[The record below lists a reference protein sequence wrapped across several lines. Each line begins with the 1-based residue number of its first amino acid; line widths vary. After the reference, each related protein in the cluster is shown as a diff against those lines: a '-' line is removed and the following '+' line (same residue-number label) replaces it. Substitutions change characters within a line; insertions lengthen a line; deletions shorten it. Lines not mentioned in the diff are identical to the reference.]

1 MSASAYTADM
11 AFVDEITLT
20 ARAGKGGDGV
30 VRWLHLKGKEFGGP
44 SGGNGGKGGDVIIRA
59 VRDLNIL
66 MRYRGAPAFRAEN
79 GEDGF
84 RNEMEGKN
92 GAHQYIDVPVGSRI
106 TVDGIDKT
114 FDILKEGE
122 EHVVFKGG
130 KGGVGNAH
138 FKSST
143 NQYPERAT
151 KGESGEFG
159 TLQVE
164 VRLIADA
171 GLVGLPNAG
180 KSSLLN
186 AFTNKREKVAAY
198 AFTTLEPSLGVL
210 YGYILADIPGLIEG
224 ASAGKG
230 LGHKFLRH
238 IRRTRVLLHCV
249 SAEHDDVEAAYET
262 VRAELSRYSEELV
275 KKPEI
280 IFLTKVDEVTNQEQE
295 EKLTILQ
302 KHANAVVPVSVL
314 DDALLK
320 TAKETLV
327 RFLEET

>member
-1 MSASAYTADM
+1 M

-20 ARAGKGGDGV
+20 AKAGKGGDGV
-30 VRWLHLKGKEFGGP
+30 VRWLHTKGKEFGGP
-44 SGGNGGKGGDVIIRA
+44 SGGNGGKGGDVVIRA

-66 MRYRGAPAFRAEN
+66 MRYRGAPAFKAEN

-84 RNEMEGKN
+84 RNDMEGKN
-92 GAHQYIDVPVGSRI
+92 GADAVINVPVGSRV
-106 TVDGIDKT
+106 VDPSSGRIWDLL
-114 FDILKEGE
+114 DEGE
-122 EHVVFKGG
+122 EHVVFTGG
-130 KGGVGNAH
+130 KGGLGNAH

-143 NQYPERAT
+143 NQYPEQAT
-151 KGESGEFG
+151 KGGTGEFG
-159 TLQVE
+159 VLQVE

-171 GLVGLPNAG
+171 GFVGLPNAG

-186 AFTNKREKVAAY
+186 AFTNKKEKVAAY
-198 AFTTLEPSLGVL
+198 PFTTLEPSLGVL

-224 ASAGKG
+224 ASVGKG

-249 SAEHDDVEAAYET
+249 SAEHDDVENVYET
-262 VRAELSRYSEELV
+262 VRAELARYNEELT

-280 IFLTKVDEVTNQEQE
+280 IFLTKVDEITNQEQE
-295 EKLTILQ
+295 EKLAVLR
-302 KHANAVVPVSVL
+302 KHASAVIPVSVL

-320 TAKETLV
+320 AAEETLV
-327 RFLEET
+327 RFLKNA